1 MRNNTKVSG
10 LRKRMTRAME
20 KKCHRRNPFPFNGVG
35 INDKDRS
42 KVVKEKEKLWRLVPY
57 L

>member
-1 MRNNTKVSG
+1 
-10 LRKRMTRAME
+10 MTRAME